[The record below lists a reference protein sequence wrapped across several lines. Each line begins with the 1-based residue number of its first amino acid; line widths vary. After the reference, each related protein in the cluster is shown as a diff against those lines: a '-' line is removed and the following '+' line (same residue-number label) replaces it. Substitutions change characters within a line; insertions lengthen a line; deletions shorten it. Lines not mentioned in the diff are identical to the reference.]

1 MSFIERL
8 VHHDSRKRT
17 NKMKLKQAKLKK
29 GQQGGFTLIE
39 MAMVLVIIGLILGAI
54 SIGKDLQR
62 NAEYAKVKQK
72 FIDQWAQA
80 YNQYYYK
87 TGVVLADSQIA
98 PTLAINALSVGEINS
113 AIHNAG
119 ISNYADLTA
128 GEVPARICFE
138 DANVDIHDSSY
149 TTIDPALD
157 RTATTIDLHD
167 YFDIEGIEMP
177 PGRAEGREDRYIYL
191 DTNGNP
197 QEIQICFQWN
207 PPKVFSNSGNVMV
220 IKGLTPDI
228 ARMLDQMI
236 DGKADAREG
245 LFREE
250 GIENEGTPTTLSQV
264 GSGAVVSAGT
274 DPGEPGREWG
284 AINREEFTTEVD
296 QNFDE
301 DQVITI
307 TAHYKMNQ

>member
-1 MSFIERL
+1 
-8 VHHDSRKRT
+8 
-17 NKMKLKQAKLKK
+17 MKFTQVKLKK
-29 GQQGGFTLIE
+29 RQQGGFTLIE

-62 NAEYAKVKQK
+62 NAEYAKIKQK

-98 PTLAINALSVGEINS
+98 PTLAVNALSIGE
-113 AIHNAG
+113 ADTTFHAHG
-119 ISNYADLTA
+119 IQNY
-128 GEVPARICFE
+128 
-138 DANVDIHDSSY
+138 N
-149 TTIDPALD
+149 
-157 RTATTIDLHD
+157 TATFPNRLCNDDGPVSLIQESSINGAGGNARTQSGDLHA
-167 YFDIEGIEMP
+167 YFDVEGIEMP
-177 PGRAEGREDRYIYL
+177 PGRAEGREDRYVYL

-197 QEIQICFQWN
+197 MEIQICFQWN
-207 PPKVFSNSGNVMV
+207 RPDTPSNAGNVMV
-220 IKGLTPDI
+220 IKGLTPDL

-245 LFREE
+245 LFREQDILNT
-250 GIENEGTPTTLSQV
+250 GQLTTATFVGDDVTTL
-264 GSGAVVSAGT
+264 GIGNAAT
-274 DPGEPGREWG
+274 APGDPGREWG
-284 AINREEFTTEVD
+284 AVNRQEFTSATD

-301 DQVITI
+301 DQVATI